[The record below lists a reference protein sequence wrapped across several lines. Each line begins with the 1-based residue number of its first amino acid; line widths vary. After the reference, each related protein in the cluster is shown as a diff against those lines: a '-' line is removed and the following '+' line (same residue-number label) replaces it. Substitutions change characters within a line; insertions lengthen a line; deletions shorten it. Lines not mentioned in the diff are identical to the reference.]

1 VDVTEPAGEFE
12 LIARLATIFG
22 TPSDGLGI
30 GDDAATWPAAGDTVA
45 VATTDMLVEGIH
57 FRLDWTSAAD
67 LGWKA
72 LAVNLSDLAAMGA
85 RPGRALV
92 SVAVDATRRGLV
104 VEVARGLKSLADR
117 TGTQVVGG
125 DTVRSPGPLVINVA
139 LVGEADH
146 ARLLRRDAAR
156 VGDLVGVTGTLGAAS
171 AGLALLTERGPH
183 LEAALDPLVAAL
195 HRPVPRL
202 AAGAILARLGV
213 RCAIDISDGLASET
227 GHLARASGVG
237 VEIDV
242 DRLPL
247 APGAVQ
253 ALGSQRA
260 IAGALSGGEDY
271 ELLFTFD
278 PGLLDAL
285 AAALGIDGGMTVV
298 GTVTGRMKAG
308 TARFVQAGRE
318 IDLRET
324 GYVAF

>member
-1 VDVTEPAGEFE
+1 VDVTGPPGEFE
-12 LIARLATIFG
+12 LIARLAAIFG

-30 GDDAATWPAAGDTVA
+30 GDDAAIWPATGDTVA

-57 FRLDWTSAAD
+57 FRLDWTSAED

-92 SVAVDATRRGLV
+92 SVAIDANRRALV
-104 VEVARGLKSLADR
+104 VEVARGLQSLANR

-227 GHLARASGVG
+227 HHLARASGVG
-237 VEIDV
+237 IEVDL

-247 APGAVQ
+247 APAAVE
-253 ALGSQRA
+253 ALGSRRA
-260 IAGALSGGEDY
+260 IEGALSGGEDY

-278 PGLLDAL
+278 PALLHELLPAL
-285 AAALGIDGGMTVV
+285 SVDGGMTVV

-318 IDLRET
+318 IDLPEA

>member
-1 VDVTEPAGEFE
+1 MTEPTGEFE

-30 GDDAATWPAAGDTVA
+30 GDDAATWPAAGNTVA

-92 SVAVDATRRGLV
+92 SVAVDAARRALV
-104 VEVARGLKSLADR
+104 VEVARGLQSLADR

-139 LVGEADH
+139 LVGEADQ
-146 ARLLRRDAAR
+146 ARLLRRDTAR
-156 VGDLVGVTGTLGAAS
+156 VGDLVAVTGTLGAAS

-183 LEAALDPLVAAL
+183 LEAALDPLVGAL

-213 RCAIDISDGLASET
+213 RCAIDVSDGLASET
-227 GHLARASGVG
+227 HHLARASGVG
-237 VEIDV
+237 IEIDV

-247 APGAVQ
+247 APAAVQ

-278 PGLLDAL
+278 PGLLDEL
-285 AAALGIDGGMTVV
+285 AAAIGIDGGMTVV
-298 GTVTGRMKAG
+298 GTVTGMMKAG
-308 TARFVQAGRE
+308 IARFVRAGRE

>member
-1 VDVTEPAGEFE
+1 MTGPTGEFE
-12 LIARLATIFG
+12 LIARLAAIFG

-57 FRLDWTSAAD
+57 FRLDWTSAED

-92 SVAVDATRRGLV
+92 SVAIDANRRALV
-104 VEVARGLKSLADR
+104 VEVARGLQSLANR

-139 LVGEADH
+139 LIGEADR

-156 VGDLVGVTGTLGAAS
+156 VGDLVAVTGRLGAAS

-183 LEAALDPLVAAL
+183 LEAAVDPLVAAL

-227 GHLARASGVG
+227 HHLARASGVG
-237 VEIDV
+237 IEVDL

-247 APGAVQ
+247 TPAAVE
-253 ALGSQRA
+253 ALGSRRA
-260 IAGALSGGEDY
+260 IEGALSGGEDY

-278 PGLLDAL
+278 PALFHELLPAL
-285 AAALGIDGGMTVV
+285 SVDGGMTVV
-298 GTVTGRMKAG
+298 GTVTRRMKAG

-318 IDLRET
+318 IDLPEA

>member
-1 VDVTEPAGEFE
+1 VDVTEPTGEFE

-92 SVAVDATRRGLV
+92 SVAVDAARRALV
-104 VEVARGLKSLADR
+104 VEVARGLQSLADR

-139 LVGEADH
+139 LVGEADQ
-146 ARLLRRDAAR
+146 ARLLRRDTAR
-156 VGDLVGVTGTLGAAS
+156 VGDLVAVTGTLGAAS
-171 AGLALLTERGPH
+171 AGLVLLTERGPH
-183 LEAALDPLVAAL
+183 LEAAHDPLVGAL

-213 RCAIDISDGLASET
+213 RCAIDVSDGLASET
-227 GHLARASGVG
+227 HHLARASGVG
-237 VEIDV
+237 IEIDV

-247 APGAVQ
+247 APAAVQ

-271 ELLFTFD
+271 ELLFTCD
-278 PGLLDAL
+278 PGLLHEL
-285 AAALGIDGGMTVV
+285 PPALGIDGGMTVV
-298 GTVTGRMKAG
+298 GTVTGMVKAG
-308 TARFVQAGRE
+308 TARFVRAGRE

>member
-1 VDVTEPAGEFE
+1 MTGPIGEFE
-12 LIARLATIFG
+12 LIARLAAIFG

-57 FRLDWTSAAD
+57 FRLDWTSAED

-92 SVAVDATRRGLV
+92 SVAVDAARRALV
-104 VEVARGLKSLADR
+104 VEAARGLQVLADR

-125 DTVRSPGPLVINVA
+125 DTVRSPGPLVISVA
-139 LVGEADH
+139 LVGEADRK
-146 ARLLRRDAAR
+146 RLLRRDAAR
-156 VGDLVGVTGTLGAAS
+156 VGDLVAVTGRLGAAS
-171 AGLALLTERGPH
+171 AGLALLAERGPH
-183 LEAALDPLVAAL
+183 LEAAVDPLVAAL

-227 GHLARASGVG
+227 HHLARASGVG
-237 VEIDV
+237 IEIDV

-247 APGAVQ
+247 APAAVE
-253 ALGSQRA
+253 ALGSQQA
-260 IAGALSGGEDY
+260 IDGALSGGEDY

-278 PGLLDAL
+278 PGLLHELLPAL
-285 AAALGIDGGMTVV
+285 SVDGGMTVV
-298 GTVTGRMKAG
+298 GTVTGGMKAG
-308 TARFVQAGRE
+308 SARFVQAGRE
-318 IDLRET
+318 IDLPET

>member
-1 VDVTEPAGEFE
+1 VDVTEPTGEFE

-30 GDDAATWPAAGDTVA
+30 GDDAATWPAAGNTVA

-92 SVAVDATRRGLV
+92 SVAVDAARRALV
-104 VEVARGLKSLADR
+104 VEVARGLQSLADR

-139 LVGEADH
+139 LVGEADQ
-146 ARLLRRDAAR
+146 ARLLRRDTAR
-156 VGDLVGVTGTLGAAS
+156 VGDLVAVTGTLGAAS

-183 LEAALDPLVAAL
+183 LEAALDPLVGAL

-213 RCAIDISDGLASET
+213 RCAIDVSDGLASET
-227 GHLARASGVG
+227 HHLARASGVG
-237 VEIDV
+237 IEIDV

-247 APGAVQ
+247 APAAVQ

-278 PGLLDAL
+278 PRLLDEL
-285 AAALGIDGGMTVV
+285 PSALGIDGGMTVV
-298 GTVTGRMKAG
+298 GTVTGMMKAG
-308 TARFVQAGRE
+308 IARFVRAGRE

>member
-1 VDVTEPAGEFE
+1 VDVTGPTGEFE
-12 LIARLATIFG
+12 LIARLAAIFG

-57 FRLDWTSAAD
+57 FRLDWTSAED

-92 SVAVDATRRGLV
+92 SVAIDANRRALV
-104 VEVARGLKSLADR
+104 VEVARGLQSLANR

-139 LVGEADH
+139 LIGEADR

-156 VGDLVGVTGTLGAAS
+156 VGDLVAVTGRLGAAS

-183 LEAALDPLVAAL
+183 LEAAVDPLVAAL

-227 GHLARASGVG
+227 HHLARASGVG
-237 VEIDV
+237 IEVDL

-247 APGAVQ
+247 TPAAVE
-253 ALGSQRA
+253 ALGRQRA
-260 IAGALSGGEDY
+260 IDGALSGGEDY

-278 PGLLDAL
+278 PALFHELLPAL
-285 AAALGIDGGMTVV
+285 SVDGGMTVV
-298 GTVTGRMKAG
+298 GTVTRRMKAG

-318 IDLRET
+318 IDLPEA

>member
-1 VDVTEPAGEFE
+1 VDVTEPTGEFE

-92 SVAVDATRRGLV
+92 SVAVDAARRALV
-104 VEVARGLKSLADR
+104 VEVARGLQSLADR

-139 LVGEADH
+139 LVGEADQ
-146 ARLLRRDAAR
+146 ARLLRRDTAR
-156 VGDLVGVTGTLGAAS
+156 VGDLVAVTGTLGAAS

-183 LEAALDPLVAAL
+183 LEAALDPLVGAL

-213 RCAIDISDGLASET
+213 RCAIDVSDGLASET
-227 GHLARASGVG
+227 HHLARASGVG
-237 VEIDV
+237 IEIDV

-247 APGAVQ
+247 APAAVQ

-278 PGLLDAL
+278 PRLLDEL
-285 AAALGIDGGMTVV
+285 PPALGIDGGMTVV
-298 GTVTGRMKAG
+298 GTVTGMMKAG
-308 TARFVQAGRE
+308 IARFVRAGRE